1 MVRKSPSRAHLSK
14 IWGMMPDFGCQQH
27 REMGRQNSLPGRASQ
42 RRTVPWGCL
51 VQPQHNRTLKDEVF
65 IPNPSS
71 VLISSNLKV
80 ILQQRTTGLSPLP
93 LPRNTPD
100 WLQVAVR
107 TSFFAGEH
115 LCKNRASFLFSCA
128 LWKWLQDLTAW
139 TCKSLSQLRHIWCA
153 LLVQLLIVLT

>member
-1 MVRKSPSRAHLSK
+1 MPAAQGDGQAEQPSWEGFPEEDSAL
-14 IWGMMPDFGCQQH
+14 GMFGT
-27 REMGRQNSLPGRASQ
+27 A
-42 RRTVPWGCL
+42 TT
-51 VQPQHNRTLKDEVF
+51 NRTLKDEVF

-115 LCKNRASFLFSCA
+115 LCKNRASFLFCCA

-139 TCKSLSQLRHIWCA
+139 TGKFVPAQTHLVCTSSAAFNCFDIVSWLRSHKTTQSHVISQ
-153 LLVQLLIVLT
+153 